1 MPVLDEKISA
11 IVGEQLP
18 EFVKSDYPTFVSFL
32 EAYYEFVEQEGGAI
46 EATRNA
52 RLYNDIDRT
61 VDDFVEHFRKEY
73 MIDIPDTMVADK
85 RQVAKYIKEFYEA
98 KGTTKSIELLF
109 RLLFNE
115 QAEIY
120 YPKRDML
127 RVSDGKYNIN
137 EVVHLINV
145 TGEIG
150 NIVGLQIKQ
159 ESNLPIQIE
168 EATATIESVISFY
181 VGTTLVNQCVITPGS
196 IEGDFIAGQ
205 EVFAID
211 SDGNEIR
218 GTLDHIITGVQIQDG
233 GAYYSEQDGLEVY
246 GGTGDDAQFAV
257 ISTGRGGIDRIQVLE
272 GGSGYY
278 VGEPLEI
285 TSPTIGSGF
294 SARVAR
300 TENACLL
307 ENGSDF
313 IVFEDGGKIL
323 EEVNFIT
330 LESGDSILLEEGS
343 LDPNDPHSH
352 YILDENNGV
361 IGEIK
366 EIEILNSG
374 QNFPELPTVDVVDY
388 SEGTGAIF
396 RVQSDN
402 IGSIQ
407 EVERISLGTGYT
419 EPPRIVGR
427 ANLQCYEIEGTFTL
441 GETVTEEK
449 PELLLENGEYL
460 LLEDGGQLL
469 QDGVTPVSGT
479 LLSVDYDTGLIRIE
493 PDTEDDVFDAPHHL
507 VGQVS
512 GAKAEVLD
520 AQRPIIIATSG
531 AVATTLGK
539 FVNADGRIS
548 EASKKIQD
556 SFFYQDFSYVI
567 KVGQSINVWRD
578 AIKRIL
584 HPVGLAL
591 FGEVSVQTSVR
602 AQVYGGS
609 NFRLNNTQP
618 RFKQI
623 QQLIQTTVDATIAGK
638 RELLVELEIL
648 GLANNVLLAGISQT
662 PDLIPTLILPRSF
675 EPLTNIDGRISLVK
689 QWTMRLGNVAFD
701 GAVKP
706 KVQDTGDASVVKF
719 YATLVA
725 ALKDLVPPYGTTHQ
739 QYVLEIHS
747 EAQALCQRILN
758 IVIKREPI
766 HIIEGALAEVRESLA
781 VLKLDDIQL
790 TDYSYAK
797 ALGPTYHSL
806 ERYKFLFAPYTDSGL
821 VSISEGGE
829 VYRDAWSQ
837 DYTSVGTSSDYNA
850 GYWDTYSNTQI
861 KHLSHINLDDL
872 VNNTGKKTNIA
883 FDTYIELSN

>member
-1 MPVLDEKISA
+1 MPSINEKISA

-32 EAYYEFVEQEGGAI
+32 EAYYEFLEQEGGAI

-52 RLYNDIDRT
+52 KLYNDIDRT
-61 VDDFVEHFRKEY
+61 IDDFVEHFRQEY
-73 MIDIPDTMVADK
+73 MVDIPDTMVADK

-137 EVVHLINV
+137 EVIHLINV

-150 NIVGLQIKQ
+150 DIVGLQIKQ
-159 ESNLPIQIE
+159 EAIPANNIE
-168 EATATIESVISFY
+168 EATATIESVISFN
-181 VGTTLVNQCVITPGS
+181 VGSTLVNQCVITPES
-196 IEGDFIAGQ
+196 IEGEFVAGQ
-205 EVFAID
+205 TVTATNGTITIT
-211 SDGNEIR
+211 GEI
-218 GTLDHIITGVQIQDG
+218 DHIITGVTIEDG

-246 GGTGDDAQFAV
+246 GGTGEDAQFA
-257 ISTGRGGIDRIQVLE
+257 IIGTGRGSIDRILVLD
-272 GGSGYY
+272 GGSGY
-278 VGEPLEI
+278 VAGEPLEV

-300 TENACLL
+300 TEPAMLV

-313 IVFEDGGKIL
+313 ITFEDGSKIL
-323 EEVNFIT
+323 EEVNFIVF
-330 LESGDSILLEEGS
+330 ESGENIILEDATISDG
-343 LDPNDPHSH
+343 DPHTH
-352 YILDENNGV
+352 YLLDENNGV
-361 IGEIK
+361 IGEIQ
-366 EIEILNSG
+366 EIEILNGG
-374 QNFPELPTVDVVDY
+374 QNFPELPIVDVEDF
-388 SEGTGAIF
+388 SDGTGAIF
-396 RVQSDN
+396 RVQSDS
-402 IGSIQ
+402 IGRII

-419 EPPRIVGR
+419 EAPRIQGR
-427 ANLQCYEIEGTFTL
+427 ANLQCYEITGTFL
-441 GETVTEEK
+441 AGEKVREEN

-460 LLEDGGQLL
+460 LLEDGNQLL
-469 QDGVTPVSGT
+469 QDGATPVEGT
-479 LLSVDYDTGLIRIE
+479 LLSVDYNTGLIRVE
-493 PDTEDDVFDAPHHL
+493 PDTEDDIFDAPHHL
-507 VGQVS
+507 VGVTS

-520 AQRPIIIATSG
+520 AQRPTITAHSG

-578 AIKRIL
+578 AVKRIL

-602 AQVYGGS
+602 ARVYGGS
-609 NFRLNNTQP
+609 NLRLNGNQP

-623 QQLIQTTVDATIAGK
+623 QQLIQSTVDASARGFSD
-638 RELLVELEIL
+638 RYLELEVY
-648 GLANNVLLAGISQT
+648 GLANNIIMAGIQQT
-662 PDLIPTLILPRSF
+662 PDLIPSLILPRSF
-675 EPLTNIDGRISLVK
+675 EPLVNIDAKIELVK
-689 QWTMRLGNVAFD
+689 QYTIKMGN
-701 GAVKP
+701 
-706 KVQDTGDASVVKF
+706 S
-719 YATLVA
+719 YYRE
-725 ALKDLVPPYGTTHQ
+725 LVPPSTLVSTLPQGITKYYEYLDLVASSSVFQNDEHIKH
-739 QYVLEIHS
+739 EINL
-747 EAQALCQRILN
+747 EAQALCQRILH
-758 IVIKREPI
+758 IAIKRDPI
-766 HIIEGALAEVRESLA
+766 HIIEGALVE
-781 VLKLDDIQL
+781 LKERLVTLKIDDIQL

-797 ALGPTYHSL
+797 ALGPTYHTL
-806 ERYKFLFAPYTDSGL
+806 ERFKFLFAPYSEAGT
-821 VSISEGGE
+821 VSIDQGGE

-850 GYWDTYSNTQI
+850 GYWDTYANTQI
-861 KHLSHINLDDL
+861 GHLSHINLDDL